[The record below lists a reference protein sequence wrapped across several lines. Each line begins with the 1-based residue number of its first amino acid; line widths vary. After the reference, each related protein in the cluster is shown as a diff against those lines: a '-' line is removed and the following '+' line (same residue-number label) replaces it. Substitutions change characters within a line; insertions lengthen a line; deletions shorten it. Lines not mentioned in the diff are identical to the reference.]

1 MPRSKYGKLVPKAYG
16 NTFDK
21 LITVVCDV
29 FLVSPEE
36 VWGYRGKERVVWA
49 RMLLYKIIYAK
60 LKNKTEV
67 ARMFGKNHA
76 TILHS
81 INQFENIIIQ
91 DDWLNHR
98 FHCVLS
104 EYTKEISL
112 QNEAIADVYLKNKIL
127 ESKLKAQKR
136 IIRQCKEIS
145 DVIDGVPEDKV
156 EQITQKLRMLVEV
169 AKKEI
174 KPRNQQTVIYNSNAV
189 THE

>member
-1 MPRSKYGKLVPKAYG
+1 MNTDFDILRDITQEVCKADPMKDNRSRE
-16 NTFDK
+16 
-21 LITVVCDV
+21 VV
-29 FLVSPEE
+29 
-36 VWGYRGKERVVWA
+36 YA
-49 RMLLYKIIYAK
+49 RMIMYKVLHSFHKHTYTRIG
-60 LKNKTEV
+60 
-67 ARMFGKNHA
+67 RMFGKNHA
-76 TILHS
+76 TVLHS
-81 INQFENIIIQ
+81 INQFDNMVRN
-91 DDWLNHR
+91 DDWLNNR

-145 DVIDGVPEDKV
+145 DVIDGVPEDKIK
-156 EQITQKLRMLVEV
+156 QITQKLRMLVEV

-174 KPRNQQTVIYNSNAV
+174 KPRNQQAVIYNSNIV

>member
-1 MPRSKYGKLVPKAYG
+1 MNTDFDILRDITQEVCKA
-16 NTFDK
+16 D
-21 LITVVCDV
+21 
-29 FLVSPEE
+29 PM
-36 VWGYRGKERVVWA
+36 KETREREYVYA
-49 RMLLYKIIYAK
+49 RMIMYKV
-60 LKNKTEV
+60 LKKFHKHTYTKIGK
-67 ARMFGKNHA
+67 MFKKNHA

-81 INQFENIIIQ
+81 INQFDNMVRN
-91 DDWLNHR
+91 DDWLNNR

-145 DVIDGVPEDKV
+145 DIIDGVPEDKV
-156 EQITQKLRMLVEV
+156 EQITQKLRMLMEV

-174 KPRNQQTVIYNSNAV
+174 KVLNQKTKIYSA
-189 THE
+189 TE